1 MGFFQN
7 LFKGKETSSP
17 AAQPMTVLA
26 PLSGTVLPLEQI
38 PDEVFASGAL
48 GSGCG
53 IDPAGDTVYAPFS
66 GKVTQVAETKHAVG
80 LESTDGIELLI
91 HVGMDTVKMNGAGF
105 TALVKE
111 GSTVKAGTPLL
122 KVDLNAIRAAGYPTT
137 TAVIVTNSDDL
148 SGVEL
153 LASGAVEHGAPLLR
167 SKV

>member
-1 MGFFQN
+1 MRFFQN
-7 LFKGKETSSP
+7 LFKGKEAP
-17 AAQPMTVLA
+17 AFDAQPMTVLA
-26 PLSGTVLPLEQI
+26 PMSGTVLPLEQI

-53 IDPAGDTVYAPFS
+53 IEPTGDTVYAPFS
-66 GKVTQVAETKHAVG
+66 GKITQVAETKHAVG
-80 LESTDGIELLI
+80 LESSDGIELLI

-111 GSTVKAGTPLL
+111 GSTVRAGTPLL

-137 TAVIVTNSDDL
+137 TAVVVTNSDDL

-153 LASGAVEHGAPLLR
+153 LTTGAVDFGAPLL
-167 SKV
+167 KIKA